1 MPFVDSLHNI
11 VDTNPMKFRVT
22 SVQVDFEDGDFE
34 LPPMEQIKVIQRIMS
49 EPWFVDD
56 EDDLVDE
63 ITDVTGWCI
72 KSINYQR
79 WN

>member
-1 MPFVDSLHNI
+1 
-11 VDTNPMKFRVT
+11 MKFKVT
-22 SVQVDFEDGDFE
+22 SVQVDFEDDDFE
-34 LPPMEQIKVIQRIMS
+34 LPPMDQLKVIQNIMA

-56 EDDLVDE
+56 EDDLVDH

-72 KSINYQR
+72 KSINYHR